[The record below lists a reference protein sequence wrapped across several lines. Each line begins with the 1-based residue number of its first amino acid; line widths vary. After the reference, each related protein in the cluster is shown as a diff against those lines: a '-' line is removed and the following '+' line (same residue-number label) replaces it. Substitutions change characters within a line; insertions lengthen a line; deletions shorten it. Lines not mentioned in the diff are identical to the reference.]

1 MGEISIIGL
10 DLAKQV
16 FQVHGARVDGSVVL
30 RKKLTRGQLLAFFSK
45 LPPCIV
51 AMEACATAHYWAREI
66 SEFGHEIRLVP
77 PAYVKPFV
85 KRQKNDVADA
95 EAIAEAATRPTM
107 RFVEPKTPEQQA
119 RAMVFRTRELFVR
132 QRTQTINALRAHLA
146 EHGLIAPKGLWN
158 LSSIRQL
165 IDQAEDTVDGLI
177 VETAR
182 IYLEQIETFSTRIL
196 SLEAVLKKEA
206 ARSDASS
213 RMMTMPGLG
222 PITAMAIEAFAPT
235 LSIFR
240 RSRDF
245 AAWLGLVPRQHS
257 SGGKQILGRT
267 SKMGQR
273 DIRRLLIIG
282 AMSIIRW
289 ASKKTPVPG
298 TWLHAMLLRKPR
310 LRTHC
315 FPSQN
320 ITAAARSIAARNTI
334 GQRSYRVAIL
344 RQSFSLPNMISIR
357 LRRLYRRLSYLIGFL
372 RFLRPGMH
380 GFISLSFNRF
390 LNQSAS

>member
-66 SEFGHEIRLVP
+66 GEFGHEIRLVP

-235 LSIFR
+235 LTVFR

-289 ASKKTPVPG
+289 ASKKAPVPG

-310 LRTHC
+310 MIVAIALA
-315 FPSQN
+315 N
-320 ITAAARSIAARNTI
+320 KMARSLWAMQTKRED
-334 GQRSYRVAIL
+334 YRDPLLTVA
-344 RQSFSLPNMISIR
+344 
-357 LRRLYRRLSYLIGFL
+357 
-372 RFLRPGMH
+372 
-380 GFISLSFNRF
+380 
-390 LNQSAS
+390 

>member
-66 SEFGHEIRLVP
+66 GEFGHEIRLVP

-107 RFVEPKTPEQQA
+107 RFVEPKTHEQQA

-235 LSIFR
+235 LTVFR

-289 ASKKTPVPG
+289 ASKKAPVPG

-310 LRTHC
+310 MIVAIALA
-315 FPSQN
+315 N
-320 ITAAARSIAARNTI
+320 KMARSLWAMQTKKEDYRDPLVMAA
-334 GQRSYRVAIL
+334 
-344 RQSFSLPNMISIR
+344 
-357 LRRLYRRLSYLIGFL
+357 
-372 RFLRPGMH
+372 
-380 GFISLSFNRF
+380 
-390 LNQSAS
+390 